1 MAQVIFTAL
10 ALLGIIQ
17 NPHLGF
23 NHTDV
28 DVQEGVQLSVQQ
40 LSPDMAQ

>member
-23 NHTDV
+23 NHTGV
-28 DVQEGVQLSVQQ
+28 DAQERSVC
-40 LSPDMAQ
+40 S